1 MYHPRTNNIHH
12 PTLQF
17 MHKWLDFTL
26 FPNSDFGTVRVD
38 DLRLLYALVKRRKV
52 PPVKSK
58 MRHCLEV
65 FSLTGDLTGETF
77 LLLTKAYNSLRSST
91 LTVRKSS
98 LGNKVKPSH
107 LCMNR
112 NVGWWISLVWG
123 RYISV
128 FSINFSSKILT
139 YQNLVEHGLDQ
150 LHTINW
156 ILGENLNLSRKENI
170 LSQKV
175 WI

>member
-1 MYHPRTNNIHH
+1 MLLGFNSQCVVDVDHALQDFDKLKFWRKFSRKAKMYHPRTNNIHH

-91 LTVRKSS
+91 LTVRKSG
-98 LGNKVKPSH
+98 LGNKVKPYH

-112 NVGWWISLVWG
+112 NVG
-123 RYISV
+123 
-128 FSINFSSKILT
+128 
-139 YQNLVEHGLDQ
+139 
-150 LHTINW
+150 
-156 ILGENLNLSRKENI
+156 
-170 LSQKV
+170 
-175 WI
+175 